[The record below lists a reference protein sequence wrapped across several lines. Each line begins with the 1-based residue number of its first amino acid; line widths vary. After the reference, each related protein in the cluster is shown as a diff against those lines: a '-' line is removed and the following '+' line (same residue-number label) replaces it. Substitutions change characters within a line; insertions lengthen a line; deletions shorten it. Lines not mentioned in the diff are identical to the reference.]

1 MSGWLSHILVFFVG
15 LVAGRFLALRLGPD
29 APARQSRKALKNL
42 HRESRVF
49 FDELRKDLDKP
60 EFFHVR
66 EFDIVESSQITF
78 VSEDLRFVYYEE
90 DFPDIKS
97 IAKKLDNLGFVDDV
111 APGKTPIYR
120 MHERLVEGVKE
131 L

>member
-1 MSGWLSHILVFFVG
+1 MSGWISHILVFSLG
-15 LVAGRFLALRLGPD
+15 LVAGGWLALRLGPGR
-29 APARQSRKALKNL
+29 RQQDCKKALKSL
-42 HRESRVF
+42 RRESRAF

-60 EFFHVR
+60 EFVQVR
-66 EFDIVESSQITF
+66 EFAIVESSQVTF

-90 DFPDIKS
+90 DFPNIKS
-97 IAKKLDNLGFVDDV
+97 IAKKLDKLGFVDDV

-120 MHERLVEGVKE
+120 MRERLVETLRE